1 MEQLIKRGEDL
12 IITFTWFEDGRV
24 YVKYF
29 LKGKEIDSMDDLT
42 TIQKTYLS
50 EALKDFCNETNLIL
64 YSY

>member
-50 EALKDFCNETNLIL
+50 ETLKDFCNETNLIL